1 MALKKF
7 EFAFGHGSQTV
18 ELPEEHISDI
28 LEGKMLPA
36 VDIKEATLNA
46 MRNPIHSKPLQKLV
60 RKGDKVCLI
69 VADITR
75 IWNQS
80 NKWLIYVIDELNQ
93 AGIPD
98 EDMFI
103 VFAQGSHRAHV
114 GDENVQI
121 CGAEVAKRIKMYQHD
136 CQAEDMVDLGL
147 TKIGT
152 HIMMNRQV
160 YEADKTILI
169 DGITTHLFAGYGGGR
184 KLILPGVVGFDTIQE
199 NHCHALHPE
208 FGHGINMQTRSTL
221 IETNPLNDDML
232 EACRM
237 INPTFLVHSVLNADG
252 EICRMVGGNWY
263 DAWLA
268 GTETVYEVQKAPMKQ
283 KADVVFACAGG
294 YPKDINLYQGCKCY
308 DPAEAAVKDDGI
320 VIAIIEAPDIKE
332 PAIYM
337 DSFRFDTPADMEAA
351 LRAHFTI
358 PFYVAFTLFSLDH
371 RNKVILV
378 TKPENKEDVIRT
390 GQVPVATVQEAWDI
404 AKAELEKR
412 GNKDYTINVMP
423 HCASVFPVLTGK

>member
-1 MALKKF
+1 MELSEEILRQSKDILPLHRIDRKWTDQYGYALHIDQGAFVPLYYLKKAGF
-7 EFAFGHGSQTV
+7 HGQVILLSPYFSHYDQMV
-18 ELPEEHISDI
+18 ELGALIDRAALRLHRRIGIIAS
-28 LEGKMLPA
+28 
-36 VDIKEATLNA
+36 
-46 MRNPIHSKPLQKLV
+46 
-60 RKGDKVCLI
+60 GDL
-69 VADITR
+69 
-75 IWNQS
+75 
-80 NKWLIYVIDELNQ
+80 
-93 AGIPD
+93 
-98 EDMFI
+98 
-103 VFAQGSHRAHV
+103 SHRLLK
-114 GDENVQI
+114 GSPNGYTPN
-121 CGAEVAKRIKMYQHD
+121 GAVFDRI
-136 CQAEDMVDLGL
+136 V
-147 TKIGT
+147 
-152 HIMMNRQV
+152 
-160 YEADKTILI
+160 
-169 DGITTHLFAGYGGGR
+169 
-184 KLILPGVVGFDTIQE
+184 
-199 NHCHALHPE
+199 
-208 FGHGINMQTRSTL
+208 
-221 IETNPLNDDML
+221 
-232 EACRM
+232 M